1 MNLSQSQLAS
11 TSTKYKPII
20 IMPLSAPQ
28 AIAFWTEQAQMAL
41 PDRTR
46 LKLAAEGLTTP
57 TDFIDFP
64 EKEDLEA
71 LVLKCLKPAK
81 IAGNLVNAPLREVLQ
96 YAIPARSEV
105 RLNCARLIVKYYSS
119 VGRVVE
125 ADDMFWPVLKNFM
138 EHWKAMKEKKSAPV
152 GIPPKLLKELAVHK
166 WVEQFAQDLEEVY
179 GARNAPLTYLTRP
192 DVATPANTA
201 NAPRA
206 VDQPYADAFAS
217 IQEEMKFCLSHT
229 HNLQKADNATLFH
242 RIDTAV
248 AGHDVFAT
256 IAPYRRTQDGRGAW
270 MAINSI
276 HAGRYIYDK
285 IVKDAMHVLTVR
297 KWTGTASITLAQ
309 HIGAH
314 RKAFIALTD
323 ASGHTPTEIPNPRQR
338 VTYVLTSIET
348 VDPKVLAAMAAVEL
362 DATNMRINFESLA
375 VYMLPHCPV
384 AAKHGKKNSL
394 GAKISGAAGNVL
406 TGKKGKTGVTLC
418 YHEPKLF
425 HKLPK
430 DQKAELSEWNKNNRV
445 NGGKRKGGPPGQ
457 ENGRRV
463 KARIANEQIAAMTAS
478 HTAELAV
485 MKAML
490 EMTGVSTPAEAV
502 IKPSVGAA
510 VGFVPAPSLL
520 LPGLVEQARIASVNL
535 QSILK
540 KKSAK
545 SAAP

>member
-1 MNLSQSQLAS
+1 
-11 TSTKYKPII
+11 
-20 IMPLSAPQ
+20 
-28 AIAFWTEQAQMAL
+28 
-41 PDRTR
+41 
-46 LKLAAEGLTTP
+46 
-57 TDFIDFP
+57 
-64 EKEDLEA
+64 
-71 LVLKCLKPAK
+71 
-81 IAGNLVNAPLREVLQ
+81 
-96 YAIPARSEV
+96 
-105 RLNCARLIVKYYSS
+105 
-119 VGRVVE
+119 
-125 ADDMFWPVLKNFM
+125 
-138 EHWKAMKEKKSAPV
+138 
-152 GIPPKLLKELAVHK
+152 
-166 WVEQFAQDLEEVY
+166 
-179 GARNAPLTYLTRP
+179 
-192 DVATPANTA
+192 
-201 NAPRA
+201 
-206 VDQPYADAFAS
+206 
-217 IQEEMKFCLSHT
+217 
-229 HNLQKADNATLFH
+229 
-242 RIDTAV
+242 
-248 AGHDVFAT
+248 
-256 IAPYRRTQDGRGAW
+256 
-270 MAINSI
+270 
-276 HAGRYIYDK
+276 
-285 IVKDAMHVLTVR
+285 
-297 KWTGTASITLAQ
+297 
-309 HIGAH
+309 
-314 RKAFIALTD
+314 
-323 ASGHTPTEIPNPRQR
+323 
-338 VTYVLTSIET
+338 
-348 VDPKVLAAMAAVEL
+348 MAAVEL